1 MSDPARPTPP
11 TPPGPSLLIEARR
24 SVRGVFQLM
33 AFKPDWTRYF
43 NPTQP
48 GVVASF
54 AGVALAFPA
63 FWFLIASANFFMA
76 ENPASGGAA
85 AFVTPVEMA
94 VIWAR
99 FWLLFPLVAFAV
111 CQLMGVR
118 ERFFAWLVV
127 HNWTVFVLL
136 HVQALIW
143 ALYMAGIANA
153 QLVGALLAF
162 YQIVRLFVHWRVAHG
177 ALGLSPGLAAAAAGI
192 VLIVDLIA
200 AAAMV

>member
-1 MSDPARPTPP
+1 
-11 TPPGPSLLIEARR
+11 LLIEARR
-24 SVRGVFQLM
+24 GVRGVFQLL
-33 AFKPDWTRYF
+33 AFKPDWKDFF
-43 NPTQP
+43 NPTP
-48 GVVASF
+48 AGVIASF
-54 AGVALAFPA
+54 AGVVVAFPA
-63 FWFLIASANFFMA
+63 FWFLISSANFFMA
-76 ENPASGGAA
+76 ENPTSGGSEDFA
-85 AFVTPVEMA
+85 TPVEMLL
-94 VIWAR
+94 IWAR

-111 CQLMGVR
+111 CGLMGVR

-136 HVQALIW
+136 HVQVLIW
-143 ALYMAGIANA
+143 ALYMAGIADA
-153 QLVGALLAF
+153 QFVGAMLAF

>member
-1 MSDPARPTPP
+1 VSDPAPP
-11 TPPGPSLLIEARR
+11 TPPGPSLLTEVRLG
-24 SVRGVFQLM
+24 VRGVFQLL
-33 AFKPDWTRYF
+33 AFKPDWTGYF
-43 NPTQP
+43 NPTRA
-48 GVVASF
+48 GVITSF
-54 AGVALAFPA
+54 AGVVLAFPA
-63 FWFLIASANFFMA
+63 FWFMISSANFFMA
-76 ENPASGGAA
+76 ENPTSGGAED
-85 AFVTPVEMA
+85 FVTPIEMA

-99 FWLLFPLVAFAV
+99 FWLLFPPVAFGV
-111 CQLMGVR
+111 CQVMGVR

-136 HVQALIW
+136 HIQVLIW

-153 QLVGALLAF
+153 DIVGALLAF

-177 ALGLSPGLAAAAAGI
+177 ALGLSPALAAAAAGI

>member
-1 MSDPARPTPP
+1 MSDPAKPTPP
-11 TPPGPSLLIEARR
+11 TPPGPSLLTEVRLG
-24 SVRGVFQLM
+24 VRGVFLLL

-43 NPTQP
+43 NPAQA
-48 GVVASF
+48 GVIRSF
-54 AGVALAFPA
+54 AGVILAFPA
-63 FWFLIASANFFMA
+63 FWFLISSANFFMA
-76 ENPASGGAA
+76 ENPTSGGAED
-85 AFVTPVEMA
+85 FVTPVEMA

-99 FWLLFPLVAFAV
+99 FWLIFPLVAFAV
-111 CQLMGVR
+111 CQVMGVR

-136 HVQALIW
+136 HVQVLIW
-143 ALYMAGIANA
+143 ALYMAGIADA
-153 QLVGALLAF
+153 QIVGALLAF
-162 YQIVRLFVHWRVAHG
+162 YQIARLFVHWRVAHG

>member
-1 MSDPARPTPP
+1 
-11 TPPGPSLLIEARR
+11 LLIEARR
-24 SVRGVFQLM
+24 GVRGVFQLL
-33 AFKPDWTRYF
+33 AFKPDWKDYF
-43 NPTQP
+43 NPTQA
-48 GVVASF
+48 GVIASF
-54 AGVALAFPA
+54 SGLVLAFPA
-63 FWFLIASANFFMA
+63 FWFLVSSANFFMA
-76 ENPASGGAA
+76 ENPTSGGEAD
-85 AFVTPVEMA
+85 FVTSIEMV

-99 FWLLFPLVAFAV
+99 FWLLLPLAAFAV
-111 CQLMGVR
+111 CQVMGVR

-136 HVQALIW
+136 HVQVMIW

-153 QLVGALLAF
+153 EIVGALLAF

>member
-1 MSDPARPTPP
+1 VSESPPP

-24 SVRGVFQLM
+24 GVRGVFQLL
-33 AFKPDWTRYF
+33 AFKPDWKDYF
-43 NPTQP
+43 NPTQA
-48 GVVASF
+48 GVIASF
-54 AGVALAFPA
+54 SGLVLAFPA
-63 FWFLIASANFFMA
+63 FWFLVSSANFFMA
-76 ENPASGGAA
+76 ENPTSGGEAD
-85 AFVTPVEMA
+85 FVTSIEMV

-99 FWLLFPLVAFAV
+99 FWLLFPLAAFAV
-111 CQLMGVR
+111 CQVMGVR

-136 HVQALIW
+136 HVQVMIW

-153 QLVGALLAF
+153 EIVGALLAF

>member
-1 MSDPARPTPP
+1 MSDPAKPSPP
-11 TPPGPSLLIEARR
+11 TPPGPSLLTQARMG
-24 SVRGVFQLM
+24 VRGVFLLL

-43 NPTQP
+43 NPTQT
-48 GVVASF
+48 GVIRSF
-54 AGVALAFPA
+54 AGVILAFPA
-63 FWFLIASANFFMA
+63 FWFLISSANFFMA
-76 ENPASGGAA
+76 ENPTSGGEAD
-85 AFVTPVEMA
+85 FVTPVEMV

-99 FWLLFPLVAFAV
+99 FWLLFPVVAFAV
-111 CQLMGVR
+111 CQVLGVR

-136 HVQALIW
+136 HVQVLIW
-143 ALYMAGIANA
+143 ALYMAGIADA
-153 QLVGALLAF
+153 QIAGALLAF

>member
-1 MSDPARPTPP
+1 MSESPPP

-24 SVRGVFQLM
+24 GVRGVFQLL
-33 AFKPDWTRYF
+33 AFKPDWKDYF
-43 NPTQP
+43 NPTQA
-48 GVVASF
+48 GVIASF
-54 AGVALAFPA
+54 SGLVLAFPA
-63 FWFLIASANFFMA
+63 FWFLVSSANFFMA
-76 ENPASGGAA
+76 ENPTSGGEAD
-85 AFVTPVEMA
+85 FVTSIEMV

-99 FWLLFPLVAFAV
+99 FWLLFPLAAFAV
-111 CQLMGVR
+111 CQVMGVR

-136 HVQALIW
+136 HVQVMIW

-153 QLVGALLAF
+153 EIVGALLAF